1 MDRTISCQ
9 LITAR
14 RRIRICVHI
23 IAAANSEIGLLAM
36 GDT

>member
-14 RRIRICVHI
+14 RRIRICVY